1 MQRPHFVC
9 CSIITAVYILDW
21 KVSAGI
27 ISITIAVSQ
36 SPLVGLLGRIRAKRV
51 RSWAHTVLTRWEWYF
66 ILADLIS
73 AKGTCLGSKCFEAS
87 TQGMHFGR
95 ANTRREDSVAFF
107 TKLLTILLNEASF
120 AAHWSARTIKL
131 LILFDANYKLLFVIL
146 WLTYD
151 HMGGLISIKAKLLGQ
166 RFVLLFPFICL
177 AMNLNGSQYFILSK
191 LSTRAIPAW

>member
-21 KVSAGI
+21 KISACI

-36 SPLVGLLGRIRAKRV
+36 SSLVGLLGRIRAKRV
-51 RSWAHTVLTRWEWYF
+51 RSGAHTVLTRREWYF

-73 AKGTCLGSKCFEAS
+73 AKGACLGSKRFEAS
-87 TQGMHFGR
+87 TQGMHFGS

-107 TKLLTILLNEASF
+107 AKMLIFLLNEASF
-120 AAHWSARTIKL
+120 TTHWSARAIEL
-131 LILFDANYKLLFVIL
+131 LILFDTNYKLLFVIL

-151 HMGGLISIKAKLLGQ
+151 QMGGLISIKAKLLGQ
-166 RFVLLFPFICL
+166 RFVLLFLFICL